1 MYSPLPFIL
10 QIYLLQVKS
19 LNCLSRLSMAV
30 FAQLAFVCQRD
41 MAARACYVHF
51 KFETSLSFT
60 QYLLRKVKVP
70 NSIAT
75 RAITKNRNDISRPP
89 ARLRQTLTFV
99 FRHFHRISFQRGQ
112 YSIVILKLLD

>member
-1 MYSPLPFIL
+1 MVDDAKGHYNWFSQTTNLVIENN
-10 QIYLLQVKS
+10 I
-19 LNCLSRLSMAV
+19 
-30 FAQLAFVCQRD
+30 
-41 MAARACYVHF
+41 
-51 KFETSLSFT
+51 E
-60 QYLLRKVKVP
+60 
-70 NSIAT
+70 IAT

>member
-1 MYSPLPFIL
+1 MKTETTNL
-10 QIYLLQVKS
+10 QQNIAHKFAIVTM
-19 LNCLSRLSMAV
+19 LS
-30 FAQLAFVCQRD
+30 
-41 MAARACYVHF
+41 
-51 KFETSLSFT
+51 
-60 QYLLRKVKVP
+60 KVEYEVRISTMD
-70 NSIAT
+70 NRSAIAT